1 MQFDLVVKDGLV
13 FDGART
19 PRYRADIGIVDGR
32 IAEIGRLRAS
42 DAAQVI
48 DAGGAHVAPGFV
60 DLHTHYDSQVFWDP
74 HCSISG
80 WHGVTSVAV
89 GNCGFGFAPVAP
101 DGRERAMLSMVRT
114 EAVPMA
120 AMAEGMPWD
129 WVSFPEYLD
138 SLRRTPKAVN
148 VAAFMPLN
156 PLLVWGIGLD
166 RAKAGDRPTDEETAV
181 MVGMLDDAMAAG
193 ACGFSLQR
201 KGLEGGQRDYD
212 GTPMPTDVM
221 HVETLMAFGEVLAR
235 RNAGFVEFSAKIGD
249 ADVLERLAEV
259 SGRPILW
266 NSVLTTDREPN
277 RHREALVWLRSCHD
291 RGLRIIGQGLISAA
305 GLVFAVADEF
315 GSGTWDRVPA
325 WQDATSGPLDEKLRK
340 LSDPEVRRKMKEL
353 IPESE
358 ALPPMPEW
366 VLYRGA
372 SEETSRFNEMKLKD
386 VAATVGKD
394 LVDTF
399 CDVVVQDQLR
409 TEFYVEGLNTNRS
422 LLKELIDEPTVLPG
436 ISDGGA
442 HTKYSTLGRFTT
454 EFLVDFVRD
463 YAWVSLEDAHWRL
476 SAYPA
481 ACAGFTGR
489 GVITEG
495 AAADLVIYDY
505 DQLAILPDE
514 VVHDYP
520 GGEWRRVQRAHGYR
534 YVVVNGEVTIEDDAP
549 ADARPGRLLGGRPAA
564 PAAAPTP

>member
-1 MQFDLVVKDGLV
+1 VRFDLVIKDGLI

-19 PRYRADIGIVDGR
+19 PRYRADIGVVDGR
-32 IAEIGRLRAS
+32 IAEIGKLRAGDATQTI
-42 DAAQVI
+42 DAA
-48 DAGGAHVAPGFV
+48 GAHVAPGFV

-80 WHGVTSVAV
+80 WHGVTSVVV

-101 DGRERAMLSMVRT
+101 EGRERAMLSMVRT

-120 AMAEGMPWD
+120 AMAEGLPWD

-148 VAAFMPLN
+148 VAAYMPLN
-156 PLLVWGIGLD
+156 PLLVWGLGLE
-166 RAKAGDRPTDEETAV
+166 RAKAGDQPTAAETAQ
-181 MVGMLDDAMAAG
+181 MTQMLDEAMAAG

-201 KGLEGGQRDYD
+201 KGLQGGQRDYD

-221 HVETLMAFGEVLAR
+221 HVDTLMAFGEVLAR
-235 RNAGFVEFSAKIGD
+235 RNEGFVEYSAKQSD
-249 ADVLERLAEV
+249 AAILEQLAEV

-291 RGLRIIGQGLISAA
+291 RGLRIYGQGLISAA

-325 WQDATSGPLDEKLRK
+325 WQDATSGTLDEKLAK
-340 LSDPEVRRKMKEL
+340 LSDPEVRRKMKAL

-366 VLYRGA
+366 VLFRGA
-372 SEETSRFNEMKLKD
+372 TPETRRFNETKLKD
-386 VAATVGKD
+386 VAAAVGKD

-409 TEFYVEGLNTNRS
+409 TEFYVEGLNTNRG
-422 LLKELIDEPTVLPG
+422 LLKELIDEPTIIPG

-454 EFLVDFVRD
+454 EFLTDFVRD

-481 ACAGFTGR
+481 RCAGFTDR

-495 AAADLVIYDY
+495 AAADLVVYDY
-505 DQLAILPDE
+505 DRLEILPDE

-520 GGEWRRVQRAHGYR
+520 GGEWRRVQRAQGYR

-549 ADARPGRLLGGRPAA
+549 AAARPGRVLGGRATA
-564 PAAAPTP
+564 HVK